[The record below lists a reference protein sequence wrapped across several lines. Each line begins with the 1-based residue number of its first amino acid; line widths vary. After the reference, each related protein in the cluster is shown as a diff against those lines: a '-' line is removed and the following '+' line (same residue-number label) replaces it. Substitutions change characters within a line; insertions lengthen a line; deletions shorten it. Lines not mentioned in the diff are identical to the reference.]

1 MWIVV
6 ALVTVLAL
14 VIGGVVALVVRGGD
28 EEDDPPASSRAD
40 ADPSDEPT
48 ETDSEPTGEP
58 TDPAE
63 PSESAEPT
71 DVPVGDTLPLGESA
85 TVGDW
90 VVSIDAV
97 EQDATQQIADTN
109 AFNEPATG
117 QYVLVDL
124 TATYQGAGKSDAWLN
139 VQPKF
144 VEPNG
149 AENPAYECIAVVP
162 EPAFNTPSLRR
173 GESTSYQVCFDVP
186 AENIEGGRIVIVD
199 LADFGGEGVAWAVE

>member
-28 EEDDPPASSRAD
+28 EEDDPPASSRTD
-40 ADPSDEPT
+40 ADPSD
-48 ETDSEPTGEP
+48 
-58 TDPAE
+58 
-63 PSESAEPT
+63 EPT

-139 VQPKF
+139 VQPKL